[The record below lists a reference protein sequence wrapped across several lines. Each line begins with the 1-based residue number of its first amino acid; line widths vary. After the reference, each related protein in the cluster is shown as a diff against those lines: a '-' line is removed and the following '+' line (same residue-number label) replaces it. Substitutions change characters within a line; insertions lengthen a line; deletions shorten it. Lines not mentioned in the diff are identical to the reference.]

1 MTKEEIKNTIETAK
15 IIKDNTTEILVFF
28 NKEKAYCVHACDFG
42 DGQFMVI
49 TKLVPRPITE
59 IYELPDEIESMKA
72 MWFHE
77 IMEEFGGLPE
87 AMESL
92 K

>member
-77 IMEEFGGLPE
+77 IMEEFGGLIE
-87 AMESL
+87 AMQNF